1 MSRTVTPLRLYRRP
15 PAGSLPP
22 NDTPAYSST
31 ALRHPTQPP
40 VVIPQT
46 LSEITGPVFGNEPVA
61 AEEADL
67 TQQHQN
73 PPLGERI
80 IIEGRVI
87 DEDERPVAATLV
99 EVWQANAAGRYA
111 HAADTH
117 DAPLD
122 ENFSGTGRALTDTD
136 GHYRFVT
143 IKPGA
148 YPWAN
153 HDNAWRPSHVHFSV
167 FGQSFLTRL
176 VTQMYFPGD
185 PLLSLDPVFNAVPS
199 ERGRQRLIATFDLNV
214 TQPGRALGYRFD
226 IVLRG
231 RDATPMGL

>member
-1 MSRTVTPLRLYRRP
+1 MPETVRPLDRYRRP
-15 PAGSLPP
+15 PASSLPS
-22 NDTPAYSST
+22 NDTPAYRST
-31 ALRHPTQPP
+31 AFRHPTHPL

-46 LSEITGPVFGNEPVA
+46 LSEITGPVYGDGPIA
-61 AEEADL
+61 PADSDL
-67 TQQHQN
+67 TQQHPN

-80 IIEGRVI
+80 IIEGRI
-87 DEDERPVAATLV
+87 LDEHERPVPRTLV

-122 ENFSGTGRALTDTD
+122 KNFGGAGRTVTDAT

-148 YPWAN
+148 YPWPN
-153 HDNAWRPSHVHFSV
+153 HDNAWRPPHVHFSV

-185 PLLSLDPVFNAVPS
+185 PLLSLDPVFNAIPS
-199 ERGRQRLIATFDLNV
+199 ERGRQRLIALFDLDV

-231 RDATPMGL
+231 RDSTPTGL